1 MTANVIVKHKDKTP
15 IGIEEVSELIEFC
28 DATFG
33 VRSNGSYWFEHF
45 ATDRD
50 TVYST
55 VEDIDES
62 FNSELFNE
70 YTNEHPEMNVYV
82 EYVM

>member
-1 MTANVIVKHKDKTP
+1 MTANVTVKHKDKTP
-15 IGIEEVSELIEFC
+15 IGIEEVSELMEFC
-28 DATFG
+28 DAMFG
-33 VRSNGSYWFEHF
+33 MRSNSSYWFEHF

-50 TVYST
+50 AVYST

-70 YTNEHPEMNVYV
+70 YTNEHPEMSVYV